1 MIWITSVWLFICSFL
16 VNPVRTASSGA
27 QLLEVTALYALA
39 IAPLFGVLMLCAESI
54 TAYARMR
61 GYAWAF
67 HMRTPS
73 DNQHFDELVV
83 VLWLL
88 LRTILASSTAAFVA
102 AFFFHGLEGDAL
114 TLVPQGQLAYH
125 LLLLGQCVYFGVTTM
140 ATVGYGDISPAN
152 PWGQFV
158 ALMMILDSFSL
169 ITLVLASLS
178 ALRAE

>member
-1 MIWITSVWLFICSFL
+1 
-16 VNPVRTASSGA
+16 
-27 QLLEVTALYALA
+27 
-39 IAPLFGVLMLCAESI
+39 
-54 TAYARMR
+54 
-61 GYAWAF
+61 
-67 HMRTPS
+67 MRTPS
-73 DNQHFDELVV
+73 DNQQFDELVV

-102 AFFFHGLEGDAL
+102 AFFFYGLEGDAL

-125 LLLLGQCVYFGVTTM
+125 LLLYHLLLLGQCVYFAVTTM

-158 ALMMILDSFSL
+158 ALMMMLASFSL

-178 ALRAE
+178 ALRAEESGR